1 VSAVALVHQEGIDRI
16 LRVLIVEPRVGAE
29 RLTTV
34 AGVEA
39 LEEAILCQLVT
50 RDFFGDVSIN
60 EAGQA
65 WFNRHRAARVAAP
78 APRPIQEAEPISEP
92 QPAQIAPEEEP
103 VQQTKRIDYE
113 DRVLLALGNG
123 PLSQSRLATACKTNT
138 NVLRPVLE
146 ALVTRGDITLSG
158 GGTPNSPV
166 MVTLVEPV
174 VEDDLERIYQNSEE
188 DVVPKDEVVDGESPD
203 WVDDSDPRA
212 ALAEVEGFTPLDERE
227 SQAAG
232 DRDWEPA
239 PVETATAPSVETLSM
254 LAPEQLTPQDQY
266 TPHLVDRPARDPEV
280 VALEQVL
287 AALKDLSFEGCR
299 RVLEFAGD
307 RLVSRGL
314 RERSAA

>member
-1 VSAVALVHQEGIDRI
+1 
-16 LRVLIVEPRVGAE
+16 VLIVEPRVGAE
-29 RLTTV
+29 RLMV
-34 AGVEA
+34 LAGGEA

-138 NVLRPVLE
+138 NVLRPILE
-146 ALVTRGDITLSG
+146 TLVTRGDITLSG

-166 MVTLVEPV
+166 MVTLVAPL
-174 VEDDLERIYQNSEE
+174 VEEDLERIASESEADIVVQE
-188 DVVPKDEVVDGESPD
+188 DALRPEPLHS
-203 WVDDSDPRA
+203 VDDSDPYA
-212 ALAEVEGFTPLDERE
+212 ARAEVEGFTALDQRE
-227 SQAAG
+227 AHAAG
-232 DRDWEPA
+232 DRDWEPTPLEPAAAA
-239 PVETATAPSVETLSM
+239 PAETLSM
-254 LAPEQLTPQDQY
+254 LAPEQY
-266 TPHLVDRPARDPEV
+266 TPHLVDRPARDPEI